1 MPHTPSLNSL
11 QALVIDMDGVLWRGA
26 TALPGLTDFFAFLR
40 ANNIPFTLATNN
52 ASKTP
57 AQYVQRFAGLGIEI
71 FPAEVMTSSLATAEY
86 LKTQYPPGTSM
97 YVVGQSG
104 IRQALTN
111 AGFVIT
117 EENVAAVV
125 AGIDFELTYN
135 KLKIATLQINKGARF
150 IGTNPD
156 LTFPVEGNFAPGA
169 GSILAAISA
178 ATGKQPTIIGKPEPT
193 LFEMALRRMKTR
205 PARTA
210 MIGDRLETDILGAQ
224 RAGLKTILVLSG
236 VSTSEA
242 LKTSDIQPNWVF
254 SGIKELV
261 EVWQST
267 DSTV

>member
-1 MPHTPSLNSL
+1 MPHSPSLNTI

-26 TALPGLTDFFAFLR
+26 TALPGLDNFFAFMR

-57 AQYVQRFAGLGIEI
+57 QQYVQRFAGLGIEV
-71 FPAEVMTSSLATAEY
+71 FPDEVMTSALATAAY
-86 LKTQYPPGTSM
+86 LKTQYPPGTKL
-97 YVVGQSG
+97 YVVGQAG
-104 IRQALTN
+104 IRQALGN
-111 AGFVIT
+111 AGFVIA

-125 AGIDFELTYN
+125 AGIDFELTYT

-156 LTFPVEGNFAPGA
+156 LTFPVEGDFAPGA

-178 ATGKQPTIIGKPEPT
+178 ATGKQPVVIGKPEPT
-193 LFEMALRRMKTR
+193 LFEMALQRMKTS

-236 VSTSEA
+236 VATPQA
-242 LKTSDIQPNWVF
+242 LQASDIQPDWVF

-261 EVWQST
+261 QAWEQNH
-267 DSTV
+267 

>member
-1 MPHTPSLNSL
+1 MLSSTSLSNI
-11 QALVIDMDGVLWRGA
+11 QALIIDMDGVLWRGD
-26 TALPGLTDFFAFLR
+26 TALPGLSDFFAFLR

-52 ASKTP
+52 ARKTQD
-57 AQYVQRFAGLGIEI
+57 QYVQRFAGLGIEI
-71 FPAEVMTSSLATAEY
+71 FPKEVMTSSLATAEY
-86 LKTQYPPGTSM
+86 LKTQYPPETRM
-97 YVVGQSG
+97 YVVGEDG
-104 IRQALTN
+104 IHQALTD
-111 AGFVIT
+111 AGFVIS

-156 LTFPVEGNFAPGA
+156 LTFPFEDGFAPGA

-178 ATGKQPTIIGKPEPT
+178 ATGKQPAIIGKPEST
-193 LFEMALRRMKTR
+193 MFEVALQRMKTD

-236 VSTSEA
+236 IAQPED
-242 LKTSDIQPNWVF
+242 LKNSDIKPDWVF
-254 SGIKELV
+254 RGIDELKKN
-261 EVWQST
+261 WNA
-267 DSTV
+267 DSLS